1 LGDFPKAFILVLT
14 ISDIQ
19 LSPATVFSLSGVGA
33 PGWNLFFYSNW
44 ICMMLPIILNIMLT
58 WFMGCLMVGTFD
70 VNPKPTVA
78 ESGATAKCGQ
88 KSLSQRTDDPF

>member
-1 LGDFPKAFILVLT
+1 
-14 ISDIQ
+14 
-19 LSPATVFSLSGVGA
+19 
-33 PGWNLFFYSNW
+33 
-44 ICMMLPIILNIMLT
+44 MMLPIILNIMLT
-58 WFMGCLMVGTFD
+58 WFMGYLMVGTFD